1 MELSV
6 MCGCEIALVIFDL
19 HGKPL
24 QYVSDGDIDDTLKK
38 FVDYD
43 HKVDEFYTN
52 EDVHALS
59 STLRREPLH
68 CARTRE
74 RICCTHERAHAPTK
88 HGT

>member
-1 MELSV
+1 

-52 EDVHALS
+52 EDVRAVLRTCSRAVSNVRPRAL
-59 STLRREPLH
+59 TRAP
-68 CARTRE
+68 RTRPNE
-74 RICCTHERAHAPTK
+74 QSN
-88 HGT
+88 